1 MNIVMVITFV
11 LRVVQNFFIHQR
23 SMILVLGGHH
33 FLIITK
39 VVLRQKLTISL
50 SIQEWSIV
58 VLCVKGIMDMCLMMD
73 QSLPLRD
80 TVIMEKY

>member
-1 MNIVMVITFV
+1 MNIVMVTTFV
-11 LRVVQNFFIHQR
+11 LRVVQNFFIHPR
-23 SMILVLGGHH
+23 SMILVPDGHH

-39 VVLRQKLTISL
+39 VVLKQKLIISL
-50 SIQEWSIV
+50 YIQEWNIA

-73 QSLPLRD
+73 RGLPLRD